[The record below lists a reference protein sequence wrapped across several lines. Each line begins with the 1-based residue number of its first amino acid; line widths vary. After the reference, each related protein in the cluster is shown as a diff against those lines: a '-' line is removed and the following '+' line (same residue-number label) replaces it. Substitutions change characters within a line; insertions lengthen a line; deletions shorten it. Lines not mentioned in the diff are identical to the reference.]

1 MTLKLDRREVC
12 KVLSALTAA
21 GNASDNTEFY
31 SIHEKLKKQLDEWD
45 EKHTKPNY
53 KTEGGV

>member
-1 MTLKLDRREVC
+1 MTLKLDRRETC

-31 SIHEKLKKQLDEWD
+31 HIHEKLKKQLEEWD
-45 EKHTKPNY
+45 EKHTKVNY

>member
-21 GNASDNTEFY
+21 ENASGNTEFY
-31 SIHEKLKKQLDEWD
+31 TIHEKLKKQLEKWD

-53 KTEGGV
+53 KKEGGV